1 MAIEWIPL
9 AAAVTT
15 KALQMLHVPES
26 DILKTGI
33 QSAYSVLSD
42 HVTSRRGAVN
52 HTIERTLRRQ
62 QRQFKNF
69 DKGEVRVA
77 EDEKV
82 AVVDAVTRV
91 IESADIDYASIEA
104 LNFNSDALYS
114 NLQEDLNNEFR
125 VTMLAP
131 ESCSY
136 GNSLAILVS
145 RQIVAVLCAMP
156 EFGVNLSLSTFLIAK
171 DAPDRILSE
180 LNQVVVASARIG
192 TEDENS
198 KFTANFLYQTAI
210 TYGHIELFGLDDVPP
225 ALRRVALDLAY
236 INVST
241 SFPITPEAMGEKS
254 HLVSS
259 KHSSDFLRDYDRVAT
274 ETIGDLINESRRLK
288 RGLRL
293 AVKGTAGS
301 GKTTLTSWLA
311 TCLATSQSDNRDLPP
326 ALSNWVGRIPIVV
339 PLRQV
344 SNTANESLTADSL
357 IRVSPLFGTQ
367 PGGWLENI
375 LASGRAVVFLDGLD
389 EVREERRGDARKWVR
404 FLSSEYPDID
414 IILTTRPEALD
425 FSLLSELEYSAVELK
440 PLDIEQEKLLV
451 RKWFDAQCLTAP
463 PNVKDIYRA
472 RQSDLMRRLND
483 DPMLSDLAET
493 PLTAAMLCAYYAS
506 SSDDGPQSRKRL
518 ILSVLAVLVDGRDR
532 SRGLIPPELVPFTL
546 DHKMDLLGGI
556 ALAMFRSGR
565 SMVSISPKDRGA
577 RPFYVRIDGDDL
589 TDSIRSPII
598 DIALTVEHLLRRSG
612 VFARLGDSEAHFV
625 HRTFLEYLAAH
636 RIYNQGLRR
645 ELVDHPLRPGWFE
658 VCGHY
663 SDLAARH
670 DAVSMVEDLLE
681 LARPTEPQLRRR
693 LDYCLADCLSGV
705 VNPDSA
711 LRAQVSTRLRDSLP
725 PETDEEIVLLAS
737 LGPGAIDL
745 ISDLTS
751 ATQAKA
757 AVLTAARIR
766 SEAALSLVS
775 AVARSE
781 WSEDCLE
788 AILNAWRQFDAR
800 AYAELVLA
808 SLDLSKVRLVV
819 PTRREADAF
828 SLVGDVGE
836 VVLGHC
842 DTVTDLSWLDPGAS
856 YLTIDLEGAVSVDD
870 VSNLESHTET
880 RRVRLPKV
888 GAVSDVRALG
898 ALDGLTDLH
907 IPNAS
912 KITEF
917 GTPSR
922 LTGVST
928 LTVGEA
934 KQGALAKL
942 IESVD
947 ALKVLSIL
955 NTWIDDYRPFRNIP
969 EVSRLS
975 LLDVTFGNNF
985 HLDLS
990 RLHCLR
996 RLVISTSSP
1005 FRVTLPSGL
1014 SHLSIRTKAPTGTH
1028 EPHSVAYNLSDQP
1041 YLIDLDLW
1049 GDVVPGLTPDSPNPP
1064 WNFEVLRTS
1073 IRLKTVK
1080 IQETRRLSSLAG
1092 IEELKSLKALD
1103 LSSSSVRN
1111 LSGIRS
1117 HAGNYVR
1124 NEFGDFVPRQE
1135 ALLMKDGMA
1144 SVGST
1149 WSIGSCESLQEIR
1162 LQNCTDLFSIDGLE
1176 ECPSI
1181 NFADFRGSGW
1191 GRGLYSAFEALHP
1204 NATILADDWVD
1215 HQETG

>member
-9 AAAVTT
+9 AAAATM

-33 QSAYSVLSD
+33 QSAYSALGD
-42 HVTSRRGAVN
+42 HVTSRPRAVN

-62 QRQFKNF
+62 QRQFKSF
-69 DKGEVRVA
+69 DKGEVRVD
-77 EDEKV
+77 EDEKL

-91 IESADIDYASIEA
+91 IENANIDYASLEV
-104 LNFNSDALYS
+104 LNFNSDALYGS
-114 NLQEDLNNEFR
+114 LKEDLDNEFR

-136 GNSLAILVS
+136 GHSLAVLVS

-156 EFGVNLSLSTFLIAK
+156 EFGANLSLSTFLIAK
-171 DAPDRILSE
+171 EAPERILSE

-198 KFTANFLYQTAI
+198 KFTADFLYQTAI

-236 INVST
+236 VNIST
-241 SFPITPEAMGEKS
+241 SFPITPEGMHEKS
-254 HLVSS
+254 HLDNS
-259 KHSSDFLRDYDRVAT
+259 KHSSGFLRDYDRVAT
-274 ETIGDLINESRRLK
+274 ETIGDLINESRSLK

-311 TCLATSQSDNRDLPP
+311 TCLATSQDADRGLPQ
-326 ALSNWVGRIPIVV
+326 ALSNWAGRIPIVV

-344 SNTANESLTADSL
+344 SNTVGELLTSDSL

-367 PGGWLENI
+367 PGGWLEGI
-375 LASGRAVVFLDGLD
+375 LASGKAVVFLDGLD
-389 EVREERRGDARKWVR
+389 EVREERRADAKKWVR
-404 FLSSEYPDID
+404 FLSSEYPEID

-425 FSLLSELEYSAVELK
+425 FSLLSELEYNAVELK

-451 RKWFDAQCLTAP
+451 KKWFDAQCLTAP
-463 PNVKDIYRA
+463 PSVKDIYRA
-472 RQSDLMRRLND
+472 RQADLMRRLND

-532 SRGLIPPELVPFTL
+532 SRGLIPSELIPFTL
-546 DHKMDLLGGI
+546 DHKLDLLGGI

-565 SMVSISPKDRGA
+565 STVSISPKDRGA
-577 RPFYVRIDGDDL
+577 RPFYVRIDRDDL

-612 VFARLGDSEAHFV
+612 VFARVGDSEAHFV

-636 RIYNQGLRR
+636 RIYNQGLRQ

-663 SDLAARH
+663 CDLAARH
-670 DAVSMVEDLLE
+670 DGVSMVEELLE
-681 LARPTEPQLRRR
+681 LARPTEPQFRRR
-693 LDYCLADCLSGV
+693 LDYCLADCLSGI
-705 VNPDSA
+705 VNPDPA
-711 LRAQVSTRLRDSLP
+711 LRARVATRLRDSLP

-737 LGPGAIDL
+737 LGHGAIDL
-745 ISDLTS
+745 ISNLTS
-751 ATQAKA
+751 AAEAKA

-781 WSEDCLE
+781 WRWDCLE

-800 AYAELVLA
+800 AYAELVLGP
-808 SLDLSKVRLVV
+808 LDLSKTRLLV
-819 PTRREADAF
+819 PTRREALAF

-842 DTVTDLSWLDPGAS
+842 DTITDLSWLEPGAS
-856 YLTIDLEGAVSVDD
+856 YGTLDLEDAVSINEI
-870 VSNLESHTET
+870 SNLESHVET
-880 RRVRLPKV
+880 RKVRLPKSGEV
-888 GAVSDVRALG
+888 ADIKPLAR
-898 ALDGLTDLH
+898 LDGLTDLH

-917 GTPSR
+917 STPLR
-922 LTGVST
+922 LAGVST
-928 LTVGEA
+928 LTLGEV
-934 KQGALAKL
+934 KQEVVARF
-942 IESVD
+942 IDSSD

-955 NTWIDDYRPFRNIP
+955 NTWIDDYRPFRSIT

-975 LLDVTFGNNF
+975 LLDVTFGENF

-990 RLHCLR
+990 RLHRLR
-996 RLVISTSSP
+996 RLAISTSSR

-1014 SHLSIRTKAPTGTH
+1014 SHLSIRAKAPTGTH
-1028 EPHSVAYNLSDQP
+1028 EAHSIAYNLSDQP
-1041 YLIDLDLW
+1041 HLIDLDLW
-1049 GDVVPGLTPDSPNPP
+1049 GDVVPGLGPDSPNPP

-1073 IRLKTVK
+1073 TRLKRVK
-1080 IQETRRLSSLAG
+1080 IRETRRLSSLAG
-1092 IEELKSLKALD
+1092 IEELESLKTLD
-1103 LSSSSVRN
+1103 LSSSNVRN

-1117 HAGNYVR
+1117 SAGNYIR
-1124 NEFGDFVPRQE
+1124 NDSGDFVPRQE
-1135 ALLMKDGMA
+1135 AVLMKDGMS
-1144 SVGST
+1144 SVGRS
-1149 WSIGSCESLQEIR
+1149 WSIGSCESLEEIR

-1176 ECPSI
+1176 DCPSI
-1181 NFADFRGSGW
+1181 EFADFRGSGW